1 MNGRLTSETIRQQ
14 LKTTGPLLLAYI
26 LLFLIIDT
34 STLNMYA
41 YTIFYMLLIA
51 SGVLC
56 IASIVM
62 NLYKT
67 FITDLLLGKS
77 YRFYSLPLKKS
88 TIIFS
93 KAIPTIVI
101 QSIAITLIANV
112 ERISNLYACIV
123 GVNESAYYGKQ
134 EMIHNELL
142 WLLNDSCI
150 CFITSITIGF
160 LILLAFVLC
169 RSFDPSKTLR
179 NFIIAAAIEF
189 MAYYSV
195 LIIIANI
202 NTDLNRKVYE
212 VYEANPGFTFEQ
224 CYERLGVLMYHEEIL
239 AVIILILAIIEVIGV
254 ILASKKLANTKFNVL

>member
-1 MNGRLTSETIRQQ
+1 MNGKLTSETIRQQ

-34 STLNMYA
+34 STLNIYA

-101 QSIAITLIANV
+101 QSIAITLIANA

-123 GVNESAYYGKQ
+123 GVNESEYSKQ
-134 EMIHNELL
+134 ELIHDELL

-179 NFIIAAAIEF
+179 NFIIATAIEF

-195 LIIIANI
+195 LIVIANI
-202 NTDLNRKVYE
+202 TSDLHRKVYE

-224 CYERLGVLMYHEEIL
+224 SYERLGVLMYYEEIL
-239 AVIILILAIIEVIGV
+239 LVIILILALIEIIGV